1 VRDILDAGPG
11 RAPGADDDEPFAL
24 EGPLGGLVAALRA
37 PADLG
42 PGVDA
47 AVMAAV
53 RLAPPLAVVPGG
65 AASAPRLHA
74 RPASRPAERAHP
86 LARGVRWLSRPRA
99 VRISPLGALAAAGIA
114 IAAMFGLR
122 RDAARRGDLLATG
135 EHPVAATGEHV
146 VPAAATPAAARGR
159 DTVFVTRFVF
169 VAPDAKQVALVGDF
183 NDWKQNATP
192 LVRVA
197 QGGRGGVWTVELPLA
212 AGRYSYAFLID
223 GHRWT
228 PDPAAPR
235 AVGDDFG
242 RPSSVVTVRG
252 A

>member
-1 VRDILDAGPG
+1 VRDILDVGPG
-11 RAPGADDDEPFAL
+11 RAPDADGDEPFAL

-42 PGVDA
+42 PGVDT

-65 AASAPRLHA
+65 ADATSVRRQAPRVAASRNPIVRGARWLA
-74 RPASRPAERAHP
+74 RPRP
-86 LARGVRWLSRPRA
+86 

-114 IAAMFGLR
+114 IAAVFGLR
-122 RDAARRGDLLATG
+122 RDGDRRNEMAATG
-135 EHPVAATGEHV
+135 EHPFAATGEFPA
-146 VPAAATPAAARGR
+146 PAAHAAAAARTR
-159 DTVFVTRFVF
+159 DTVFVTRFVL
-169 VAPDAKQVALVGDF
+169 VAPDAKQVTLVGDF
-183 NDWKQNATP
+183 NDWDRSATP
-192 LVRVA
+192 LVPVA
-197 QGGRGGVWTVELPLA
+197 AGGQGGVWTVDLPLT
-212 AGRYSYAFLID
+212 AGRYSYAFLVD

>member
-1 VRDILDAGPG
+1 
-11 RAPGADDDEPFAL
+11 
-24 EGPLGGLVAALRA
+24 
-37 PADLG
+37 
-42 PGVDA
+42 
-47 AVMAAV
+47 V
-53 RLAPPLAVVPGG
+53 RLAPPLAVVQGG
-65 AASAPRLHA
+65 AEPAPRRHA
-74 RPASRPAERAHP
+74 RPAARPAERAHP

>member
-65 AASAPRLHA
+65 AVAA
-74 RPASRPAERAHP
+74 RPLPRRREGAFARGARW
-86 LARGVRWLSRPRA
+86 LARPRQ

-114 IAAMFGLR
+114 IAALFGLR
-122 RDAARRGDLLATG
+122 RDTERPGELAATG
-135 EHPVAATGEHV
+135 EHPVTATGEFP
-146 VPAAATPAAARGR
+146 VPAAARTR
-159 DTVFVTRFVF
+159 DTIFVTRFVL
-169 VAPDAKQVALVGDF
+169 VAPDAKQVSLVGDF
-183 NDWKQNATP
+183 NDWDQAATP
-192 LVRVA
+192 LVPVA
-197 QGGRGGVWTVELPLA
+197 QGTQGGVWTVELPLR
-212 AGRYSYAFLID
+212 AGRYSYAFLVD
-223 GHRWT
+223 GHRWQA
-228 PDPAAPR
+228 DPAAPR

>member
-122 RDAARRGDLLATG
+122 RDAARRGELLATG
-135 EHPVAATGEHV
+135 EYPVAATGEHV
-146 VPAAATPAAARGR
+146 VPASAVAARGP

-183 NDWKQNATP
+183 NDWKQSATP

-197 QGGRGGVWTVELPLA
+197 QGSRGGVWTVEVPLA